1 MRLTNAGTATPI
13 TLRLRLHSMGAHAAG
28 VIWKQSMSNVL
39 EYLKDRYDEE
49 QDRFAHFEEKCS
61 KLLTLLSI
69 LIAALGSIA
78 AVKSP
83 LAFPPTSVLQWL
95 LVVALL
101 GAIFSLI
108 CAWGHT
114 LLALKIDDCPV
125 MPRSS
130 ETANYLRE
138 STEEVGE
145 QHLFNCYVDT
155 LEKLADAVNRKAKN
169 VELAYSELTIAA
181 WLIGGWAI
189 LLIVM
194 ESSS

>member
-1 MRLTNAGTATPI
+1 
-13 TLRLRLHSMGAHAAG
+13 
-28 VIWKQSMSNVL
+28 
-39 EYLKDRYDEE
+39 
-49 QDRFAHFEEKCS
+49 
-61 KLLTLLSI
+61 
-69 LIAALGSIA
+69 
-78 AVKSP
+78 
-83 LAFPPTSVLQWL
+83 
-95 LVVALL
+95 
-101 GAIFSLI
+101 
-108 CAWGHT
+108 
-114 LLALKIDDCPV
+114 

-138 STEEVGE
+138 STEEVRE

>member
-1 MRLTNAGTATPI
+1 MA
-13 TLRLRLHSMGAHAAG
+13 
-28 VIWKQSMSNVL
+28 NVL
-39 EYLKDRYDEE
+39 GYLKDRYDEE
-49 QDRFAHFEEKCS
+49 QGRFAHFEEKCS

-83 LAFPPTSVLQWL
+83 LIFPPISGMQWL
-95 LVVALL
+95 VIAIFA
-101 GAIFSLI
+101 GAILSLI

-125 MPRSS
+125 MPRSA
-130 ETANYLRE
+130 ETAKYLRE
-138 STEEVGE
+138 SSEEESE

-155 LEKLADAVNRKAKN
+155 LENLAEAVNRKAKN
-169 VELAYSELTIAA
+169 VELAYSELTITA
-181 WLIGGWAI
+181 WLLGVWAI
-189 LLIVM
+189 LLIIM

>member
-1 MRLTNAGTATPI
+1 MEAV
-13 TLRLRLHSMGAHAAG
+13 TLRKFYGITSLFFTIKFTPLHWSTDQG
-28 VIWKQSMSNVL
+28 VTWKQSMSNVL

-95 LVVALL
+95 LVAALL

-125 MPRSS
+125 MP
-130 ETANYLRE
+130 
-138 STEEVGE
+138 
-145 QHLFNCYVDT
+145 
-155 LEKLADAVNRKAKN
+155 
-169 VELAYSELTIAA
+169 
-181 WLIGGWAI
+181 
-189 LLIVM
+189 LLPN
-194 ESSS
+194 EGL